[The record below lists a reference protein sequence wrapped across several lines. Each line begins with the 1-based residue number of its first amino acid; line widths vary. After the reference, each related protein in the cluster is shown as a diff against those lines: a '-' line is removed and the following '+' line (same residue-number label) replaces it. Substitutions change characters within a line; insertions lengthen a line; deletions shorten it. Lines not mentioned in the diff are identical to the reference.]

1 MFGNIVFHV
10 DVNSAFLSWEAVF
23 RLERMGERRDLRQIP
38 SAVSG
43 DASMR
48 RGIILAKSIPAK
60 RYGIKTGESIGE
72 ARQKCPELVL
82 VPPRYHLYERCSKA
96 MMEILMEY
104 SPAVEQYSVD
114 EAYMDMTGVAGLG
127 QKPEKIAEEVKRRI
141 REELGFTV
149 NIGISSNKLL
159 AKMAS
164 DFRKPDQVHTLF
176 PEEIQEKMWRLPV
189 GDLFFVG
196 RAASRKLLQLG
207 IRTIGELAKTDP
219 QILKAHLK
227 KQGEMI
233 WQFANGRDFS
243 LVEPIPPRNKGYG
256 NSTTIPF
263 DVRDERTAQIV
274 LLALAETLGNRL
286 RRDGVKAKVVSVSVK
301 DWEFHVSSHQ
311 RVLDQATDIT
321 NEICR
326 TAWQLFRELWD
337 GSPIRHLGI
346 HTGKISEQD
355 GIRQRSLFE
364 GWDYERE
371 GMTDRAVDAVRDRF
385 GRDAL
390 QRAVFLEYTAIDHM
404 SGGVPRQAR

>member
-1 MFGNIVFHV
+1 MFENIVFHV

-23 RLERMGERRDLRQIP
+23 RLERMGELRDLRQIP

-43 DASMR
+43 DVAMR

-72 ARQKCPELVL
+72 ARQKCPGLVL
-82 VPPRYHLYERCSKA
+82 VPPRYQLYERCSKA
-96 MMEILMEY
+96 MMAILREY

-127 QKPEKIAEEVKRRI
+127 EKPEKAAEEVKRRI

-176 PEEIQEKMWRLPV
+176 PEEMQEKMWRLPV
-189 GDLFFVG
+189 GELFFVG
-196 RAASRKLLQLG
+196 RAARRKLFQLG
-207 IRTIGELAKTDP
+207 IRTIGELAEADP

-227 KQGEMI
+227 KQGEII

-243 LVEPIPPRNKGYG
+243 LVEPVPPRNKGYG

-274 LLALAETLGNRL
+274 LMALSETLGTRL

-301 DWEFHVSSHQ
+301 DWEFHVISHQ
-311 RVLDQATDIT
+311 RVLEHATDIT

-326 TAWQLFRELWD
+326 AAFQLFQEVWD

-355 GIRQRSLFE
+355 GIRQRGLFE
-364 GWDYERE
+364 EWNYEKE
-371 GMTDRAVDAVRDRF
+371 EMADRAADNIRDRF

>member
-1 MFGNIVFHV
+1 MFENIVFHV

-23 RLERMGERRDLRQIP
+23 RLERMGECRDLRQIP

-43 DASMR
+43 DVAMR

-72 ARQKCPELVL
+72 ARQKCPGLVL
-82 VPPRYHLYERCSKA
+82 VPPRYQLYERCSKA
-96 MMEILMEY
+96 MMTILREY

-127 QKPEKIAEEVKRRI
+127 ENPEKTAKEVKKRI

-196 RAASRKLLQLG
+196 RAARRKLFQLG
-207 IRTIGELAKTDP
+207 IRTIGELAEADP
-219 QILKAHLK
+219 QILKAYLK
-227 KQGEMI
+227 KQGEII

-243 LVEPIPPRNKGYG
+243 LVEPVPPMNKGYG

-274 LLALAETLGNRL
+274 LLALSETLGTRL
-286 RRDGVKAKVVSVSVK
+286 RRDGVKARVVSVSVK
-301 DWEFHVSSHQ
+301 DWEFHVISHQ
-311 RVLDQATDIT
+311 RVLEHATDIT

-326 TAWQLFRELWD
+326 AAFQLFREMWD
-337 GSPIRHLGI
+337 GSPVRHLGI

-355 GIRQRSLFE
+355 GIRQRGLFE
-364 GWDYERE
+364 EWNYEKE
-371 GMTDRAVDAVRDRF
+371 EMADRAADTIRDRF

>member
-1 MFGNIVFHV
+1 MFENIVFHV

-38 SAVSG
+38 AAVSG
-43 DASMR
+43 DVAMR

-72 ARQKCPELVL
+72 ARQKCPGLVL
-82 VPPRYHLYERCSKA
+82 VPPRYQLYERCSEA
-96 MMEILMEY
+96 MMTILREY

-127 QKPEKIAEEVKRRI
+127 EKPEKTAKEVKRRI

-196 RAASRKLLQLG
+196 RAARRKLFQMG
-207 IRTIGELAKTDP
+207 IRTIGELAEADP

-227 KQGEMI
+227 KQGEII

-274 LLALAETLGNRL
+274 LLALSETLGARL
-286 RRDGVKAKVVSVSVK
+286 RRDGVKARVVSVSVK
-301 DWEFHVSSHQ
+301 DWEFHVISHQ
-311 RVLDQATDIT
+311 RALEHATDIT
-321 NEICR
+321 NEISR
-326 TAWQLFRELWD
+326 AAFQLFREIWD

-346 HTGKISEQD
+346 HAGKISEQD
-355 GIRQRSLFE
+355 GIRQRGLFE
-364 GWDYERE
+364 EWNYEKE
-371 GMTDRAVDAVRDRF
+371 EMADRAADAIRDRF

-390 QRAVFLEYTAIDHM
+390 RRAVFLEYTAIDHM
-404 SGGVPRQAR
+404 SGGVPGQAR